1 MIRKWWGT
9 FKEQIELLMEEI
21 GSLNVS
27 LVLFLI
33 LGLLLATATYFTV
46 DLVSAAVIEDV
57 YLSEESKEE
66 RIKLYAADLQSYV
79 YENEITA
86 DNIEAFENWAD
97 DEDYVYLMV
106 YNGDE
111 LLFDSSDGE
120 RNPEDFAEAHGMSI
134 IKTIDEKNLFV
145 IIGDYTERFYYEL
158 FSIIKIVA
166 SVVVL
171 FAIMIVHIQKV
182 TGRVRRL
189 AKEVGYVA
197 DGDTGHHV
205 NMEGYDEITAL
216 SRSVEQMRV
225 SILAKIES
233 ERKAIEANSELI
245 TSMSHDIRT
254 PLTVLLGYIDMM
266 KERSE
271 DDPVMMEYV
280 LASEKT
286 ALRLKRLS
294 DDLFNYF
301 LLFGK
306 SSENIN
312 VSEYNFGVLVEQML
326 SEYVFLLHERG
337 YSVDF
342 SIDRGAGKV
351 DISTDPDFLM
361 RIFEN
366 LFSNMFKYASRE
378 DVIIIRAFVEGELAE
393 ITFSNKIDKSGEKV
407 ETNGIGLKSCRK
419 IADTLGVEMTVE
431 SDDDA
436 YETRLA
442 FKAYTSLPALSMP
455 Q

>member
-1 MIRKWWGT
+1 
-9 FKEQIELLMEEI
+9 MEEI

-33 LGLLLATATYFTV
+33 LGLLIATATYFTV
-46 DLVSAAVIEDV
+46 DIVSGAVIEDV
-57 YLSEESKEE
+57 YLSEESKKE
-66 RIKLYAADLQSYV
+66 RAELYAADLQAYV
-79 YENEITA
+79 DEHGITA
-86 DNIEAFENWAD
+86 DNIDALEGWAQ

-111 LLFDSSDGE
+111 LLFDSSDGTG
-120 RNPEDFAEAHGMSI
+120 NPEDFAEAHNMSV
-134 IKTIDEKNLFV
+134 IKTVDDKNLFV
-145 IIGDYTERFYYEL
+145 AIGDYTERFYYEL
-158 FSIIKIVA
+158 FSIIKIIA
-166 SVVVL
+166 AVVVL

-205 NMEGYDEITAL
+205 NIEGYDEITAL

-266 KERSE
+266 RERAE
-271 DDPVMMEYV
+271 DDPTMKEYV

-312 VSEYNFGVLVEQML
+312 ISEYNFGVLVEQML

-337 YSVDF
+337 HNVEF
-342 SIDRGAGKV
+342 SIDPRAGKV

-366 LFSNMFKYASRE
+366 LFSNMFKYASHE
-378 DVIIIRAFVEGELAE
+378 DVIVIEATVEGEMAK
-393 ITFSNKIDKSGEKV
+393 ISFHNKIDKSGEKV

-419 IADTLGVEMTVE
+419 IADTLGVDMVIENDGD
-431 SDDDA
+431 S
-436 YETRLA
+436 YSTRLG
-442 FKAYTSLPALSMP
+442 FKAYLNLPM
-455 Q
+455 

>member
-1 MIRKWWGT
+1 LIKKWWGK
-9 FKEQIELLMEEI
+9 FKEQIGLLMEEI

-46 DLVSAAVIEDV
+46 EIVSTAVIEEV
-57 YLSEESKEE
+57 YLSEESKCE
-66 RIKLYAADLQSYV
+66 RVDAYAEDLQTYVIENGISYGNNLDAFEKWMKNNDYV
-79 YENEITA
+79 RLSTYEIGNDDFDEYNVKHIKTA
-86 DNIEAFENWAD
+86 DGKSLIVVID
-97 DEDYVYLMV
+97 D
-106 YNGDE
+106 
-111 LLFDSSDGE
+111 
-120 RNPEDFAEAHGMSI
+120 H
-134 IKTIDEKNLFV
+134 TEKF
-145 IIGDYTERFYYEL
+145 FYEL

-166 SVVVL
+166 AVVVL
-171 FAIMIVHIQKV
+171 FAIMIVHIQNV
-182 TGRVRRL
+182 TVRVRRL
-189 AKEVGYVA
+189 AREVGYVA
-197 DGDTGHHV
+197 DGDTAHHV
-205 NMEGYDEITAL
+205 NMSGYDEITAL

-266 KERSE
+266 KERAE
-271 DDPVMMEYV
+271 DDPMMKDYV

-312 VSEYNFGVLVEQML
+312 ISEYNFGVLVEQML

-337 YSVDF
+337 YNVDF
-342 SIDRGAGKV
+342 EIDAASGKSE
-351 DISTDPDFLM
+351 ISTDPDFLM

-366 LFSNMFKYASRE
+366 LFSNMFKYASRDE
-378 DVIIIRAFVEGELAE
+378 IITIRAFIDGEVAR
-393 ITFSNKIDKSGEKV
+393 ITFRNTIDKSGEKV

-419 IADTLGVEMTVE
+419 IADTLGVEMSVE
-431 SDDDA
+431 NDGDV
-436 YETRLA
+436 YETHLG
-442 FKAYTSLPALSMP
+442 FKAYNN
-455 Q
+455 

>member
-1 MIRKWWGT
+1 MIKKWWGK
-9 FKEQIELLMEEI
+9 FKEQLGLLMEEI

-46 DLVSAAVIEDV
+46 DIVSTTVIKDV
-57 YLSEESKEE
+57 YLSEEAKDE
-66 RIKLYAADLQSYV
+66 RARLYAADLRAYV
-79 YENEITA
+79 NEHGITA
-86 DNIEAFENWAD
+86 DNIEAFEGWAD
-97 DEDYVYLMV
+97 DEDYVYLMI

-111 LLFDSSDGE
+111 LLFDSSEGMSD
-120 RNPEDFAEAHGMSI
+120 EDFAEAHNMRV
-134 IKTIDEKNLFV
+134 IKTADDKNLFV
-145 IIGDYTERFYYEL
+145 AIGDYTERFYYEL
-158 FSIIKIVA
+158 FGIIKIVA
-166 SVVVL
+166 AVVVL

-189 AKEVGYVA
+189 AREVGYVA

-266 KERSE
+266 KEQAE
-271 DDPVMMEYV
+271 ENPTMKEYV

-312 VSEYNFGVLVEQML
+312 ISEYNFGVLVEQML

-337 YSVDF
+337 YNVDF

-366 LFSNMFKYASRE
+366 LFSNMFKYASRD
-378 DVIIIRAFVEGELAE
+378 DVITIRAFVGDNLAE
-393 ITFSNKIDKSGEKV
+393 ITFENTIDKSGEKV

-419 IADTLGVEMTVE
+419 IADTLGVEMSIENDGDV
-431 SDDDA
+431 
-436 YETRLA
+436 YKTRLG
-442 FKAYTSLPALSMP
+442 FKAYTN
-455 Q
+455 

>member
-1 MIRKWWGT
+1 MIKKWWGKL
-9 FKEQIELLMEEI
+9 KEQIGLLMEEI

-33 LGLLLATATYFTV
+33 LGLLIATTTYFTV
-46 DLVSAAVIEDV
+46 DIVSSAVIRDV
-57 YLSEESKEE
+57 YLSDEAKEE
-66 RIKLYAADLQSYV
+66 RAELYADDLQSYV
-79 YENEITA
+79 DENGITA
-86 DNIEAFENWAD
+86 DNIDAFEGWAD
-97 DEDYVYLMV
+97 DEDYVYLMI

-120 RNPEDFAEAHGMSI
+120 NNPEDFAEAHNMSVI
-134 IKTIDEKNLFV
+134 RTVDGKNLFV
-145 IIGDYTERFYYEL
+145 AIGDYTERFYYEL
-158 FSIIKIVA
+158 FSVIKIIA

-197 DGDTGHHV
+197 DGDTAHHV
-205 NMEGYDEITAL
+205 NIQGYDEITAL

-266 KERSE
+266 KERAEE
-271 DDPVMMEYV
+271 DPTMKEYV

-312 VSEYNFGVLVEQML
+312 ISEYNFGVLVEQML

-337 YSVDF
+337 YTVDF
-342 SIDRGAGKV
+342 SIDRAAGKAE
-351 DISTDPDFLM
+351 ISTDPDFLM

-366 LFSNMFKYASRE
+366 LFSNMFKYASH
-378 DVIIIRAFVEGELAE
+378 DDIITIKATVDGDLAE
-393 ITFSNKIDKSGEKV
+393 ISFHNKIDKSGEKV

-419 IADTLGVEMTVE
+419 IADTLGVEMSVNCDG
-431 SDDDA
+431 DD
-436 YETRLA
+436 YETRLG
-442 FKAYTSLPALSMP
+442 FKAYTN
-455 Q
+455 